1 MRVSSLW
8 WRAPLLGAALGLP
21 ILGIG
26 GRVAMRV
33 IAAYTD
39 AASVVSV
46 EGSITVLLAGAASG
60 IAGALFSALLDWR
73 LPHRRTA
80 RGLVFAAFLA
90 FVTIR
95 GLHPVAP
102 LPLALFGPLVV
113 IYGWVLERSWYR
125 VRLLSPATDANV
137 AT

>member
-1 MRVSSLW
+1 MTTT
-8 WRAPLLGAALGLP
+8 P
-21 ILGIG
+21 
-26 GRVAMRV
+26 
-33 IAAYTD
+33 T
-39 AASVVSV
+39 
-46 EGSITVLLAGAASG
+46 TV
-60 IAGALFSALLDWR
+60 SALIPAD
-73 LPHRRTA
+73 HD
-80 RGLVFAAFLA
+80 VFAAFLA